1 MKCLRNNIYRDIA
14 SILCSNN
21 TEFRTTQNI
30 VLFSRAISTFPSK
43 SIYCLIA
50 HRVINF
56 IEKNVFNISLMIEL
70 MNEEGEEAE
79 IIETVE
85 YLVNNPSITTSAE
98 CSKLCQLLSDY
109 IKYSKILKIKDSFI
123 KTLDIID
130 SDDDVGSLHDHIEH
144 INNCAVEITTAY
156 NSVNIADVTHS
167 FDSDNTDAMKIAIA
181 KTKDIRSPD
190 KCIITGIRGLN
201 SLLSPGYLAGCLYVY
216 AALPGCYK
224 SGILL
229 KSHVDTLKY
238 NGHLKNTT
246 NGRTPVS
253 MYISME
259 NTMSQTIRRLWSILF
274 PSADMSTFTVDEISD
289 MINSTL
295 TSNGMRSV
303 ILYYGYREK
312 STKDLRNIIASYN
325 NERNEVVAV
334 YLDYIKR
341 IRPGRTDAA
350 AISSE
355 KTELHAIMN
364 ELKSICAE
372 FNIPIITAH
381 QLNREAAR
389 QVDDA
394 VKNGGYNKTES
405 ALSKSQIGTA

>member
-246 NGRTPVS
+246 NSKTPVS

>member
-21 TEFRTTQNI
+21 SEFRTTQNI
-30 VLFSRAISTFPSK
+30 VLFSRAISTYPSK

-70 MNEEGEEAE
+70 MNEEGEESE
-79 IIETVE
+79 VIETVE
-85 YLVNNPSITTSAE
+85 YLVNNPTITTSAE

-123 KTLDIID
+123 KTLDIIN

-144 INNCAVEITTAY
+144 INNCAVEITNAY
-156 NSVNIADVTHS
+156 NSVNIADITHS

-246 NGRTPVS
+246 NGRTPIS

-259 NTMSQTIRRLWSILF
+259 NTMSQTIRRLWSVLF

-325 NERNEVVAV
+325 NEKNEVVAV

-394 VKNGGYNKTES
+394 VKNGGYNKTET